1 MRHKRMMAL
10 VGMAG
15 ALCAVPLGIRATRN
29 WRSAPALAEA
39 NAQRVAAPQNGSGD
53 ASGSR
58 SETNRC
64 GREAQNVRPVHPQAA
79 PRPSAN
85 AQDRAEK
92 GIGRVE
98 RIVSDRKMTAR
109 SADAFRAQ
117 MAPRL
122 VAAGAD
128 RAVVQ
133 AWLDRTVPATIPH
146 AIETTTTTAGLRRSP
161 FDLSALTPEEREVI
175 GMNANF
181 IHATSLN
188 NR

>member
-1 MRHKRMMAL
+1 MRHMRMMAL

-15 ALCAVPLGIRATRN
+15 ALCAVPLGIRAIKNGRP
-29 WRSAPALAEA
+29 APASEEEAVRRIAEP
-39 NAQRVAAPQNGSGD
+39 RNGGLSHESAGE
-53 ASGSR
+53 S
-58 SETNRC
+58 
-64 GREAQNVRPVHPQAA
+64 VRTIRRLAA

-98 RIVSDRKMTAR
+98 RIVADRKMTGR
-109 SADAFRAQ
+109 GADAFRAQ

-122 VAAGAD
+122 VAVGAD

-133 AWLDRTVPATIPH
+133 AWLDRTVPATVPRPV
-146 AIETTTTTAGLRRSP
+146 ETAAAPSAGLQQRAPS